1 MVKIYCGS
9 LRMLGIK
16 ICKLHLKSMHDTLMM
31 EIRKEQ
37 PFSLIPIDTF
47 GHNLV
52 TVVKNYLS
60 ESRILGV
67 YEVVAGR
74 EGFKR
79 HKFSILYI
87 L

>member
-1 MVKIYCGS
+1 
-9 LRMLGIK
+9 
-16 ICKLHLKSMHDTLMM
+16 MHDILMM

-52 TVVKNYLS
+52 TVMKNHLS
-60 ESRILGV
+60 EARILGV

-74 EGFKR
+74 EGFEPPEVLPSTVFKTAALSR
-79 HKFSILYI
+79 SAISRQIK
-87 L
+87 

>member
-1 MVKIYCGS
+1 ME
-9 LRMLGIK
+9 LLG
-16 ICKLHLKSMHDTLMM
+16 CKKVVHDTLMM

-52 TVVKNYLS
+52 TVVKNHLS

-74 EGFKR
+74 EGFEFYPFLPK
-79 HKFSILYI
+79 SP
-87 L
+87 